1 MISQLDN
8 HTTRR
13 QNSQISEIME
23 KIYEFSENVNDQSAD
38 AAVGKGLGI
47 ILSINYY
54 FTFSLYAAL
63 ASANAL
69 CSLRLWSSVVNRKV
83 DEYCPIITVF
93 TRRERFVRKVRCQ
106 LG

>member
-23 KIYEFSENVNDQSAD
+23 KIHEFSENVNDQSAD

-47 ILSINYY
+47 LSKY
-54 FTFSLYAAL
+54 
-63 ASANAL
+63 
-69 CSLRLWSSVVNRKV
+69 KV
-83 DEYCPIITVF
+83 LFYV
-93 TRRERFVRKVRCQ
+93 
-106 LG
+106 